1 MPPQSDHHTIR
12 ARARVGTVLDEK
24 WTLDALI
31 GVGGMASVFASTHRN
46 GKRAAI
52 KVLHAEAALNPS
64 VRARFLREG
73 YVANRV
79 GHPGAV
85 SILDDDAAPDG
96 TVYLVMELLEGETL
110 DARWERCDKRLP
122 DIEVLAILDQL
133 LDVLAAAHD
142 KQIVHRDL
150 KPGNLF
156 LTREGTLKVLD
167 FGIAR
172 LGDINADNAGATT
185 SFHSSMGTLGFMPP
199 EQARGR
205 WEQVGPQTDLWAIGA
220 TMYALLTGRHV
231 HEAVT
236 ANERLLLA
244 MTKPAPPIR
253 SVKEDVSEAVAA
265 IADRAL
271 QFEPAKR
278 WDNAKAMQAAARDA
292 YTTLTGKNLSLAP
305 RLVVVEGVGAQRAEP
320 SEGHAPTMLATAGSI
335 GSARRPR
342 KSPGTAITIGAVV
355 VLSVAAFA
363 MMRGGPKPSV
373 DAAAVATPAARDVPV
388 AAAPEAKPI
397 ESGAPDIAASAA
409 PSSSAATIPSA
420 RVSAPAASA
429 SSINRARPAARA
441 EASALASAS
450 AAPSA
455 SAATPAVD
463 LFERRR

>member
-1 MPPQSDHHTIR
+1 MPPQADHHTLR

-31 GVGGMASVFASTHRN
+31 GVGGMASVFAATHRN
-46 GKRAAI
+46 GKHAAI
-52 KVLHAEAALNPS
+52 KLLHAEAALNPS

-122 DIEVLAILDQL
+122 DLEVLTILDQL
-133 LDVLAAAHD
+133 LDVLAAAHA

-156 LTREGTLKVLD
+156 LTREGTVKVLD

-172 LGDINADNAGATT
+172 LGEINADNAGATT

-253 SVKEDVSEAVAA
+253 TVKEDVSEAVAA

-278 WDNAKAMQAAARDA
+278 WDDAKAMQAAVRDA
-292 YTTLTGKNLSLAP
+292 YTSLTGKNLSLAP
-305 RLVVVEGVGAQRAEP
+305 RLIVVEGVGSQRASQLE
-320 SEGHAPTMLATAGSI
+320 EHAPTMLATSGSI
-335 GSARRPR
+335 GASRRPR
-342 KSPGTAITIGAVV
+342 RSSGVAIAIGAVV
-355 VLSVAAFA
+355 VAGVTAFA
-363 MMRGGPKPSV
+363 MARGASKPSS
-373 DAAAVATPAARDVPV
+373 DAAAVATPASRDLPV
-388 AAAPEAKPI
+388 EVAPEAKPP
-397 ESGAPDIAASAA
+397 ETTAPPMVASAA
-409 PSSSAATIPSA
+409 PAPAPSSAVFPVHVSPSVSPA
-420 RVSAPAASA
+420 VSPSRVH
-429 SSINRARPAARA
+429 PAARA
-441 EASALASAS
+441 EASASAS

-455 SAATPAVD
+455 NPPPAVD